1 MGTIAGIIHGAGV
14 ADLNNPVFIKKA
26 TEDIDAVLLPKIK
39 GLDYLINTIKGQALE
54 FFIVFSSVSSIIPVL
69 GVGQGDY
76 ALANDYMNYCVEYYK
91 KQLPMIAIMWPSW
104 KEIGMGEVT
113 SKAYLESGLI
123 SITNK
128 QGIAMLDEVLGSKN
142 EEITTVLPAIVEEDR
157 FDIRQLMFKER
168 MKEEDMK
175 IAETVNNTVVASP
188 SLKDTLSNILVDV
201 FEKELRCNID
211 DLNKNFQSYGVD
223 SIFIAELITRIE
235 GRIKG
240 IKLDAL
246 AFLEYP
252 SISQLADYML
262 DEYANEIKQNL
273 GGDSEVNNTV
283 EESNNTT
290 EENNNT
296 IEEILV
302 AIFKEELS
310 LDTDTIDSNLSF
322 QEFGVD
328 SIFMVDI
335 IKHIEKSIQ
344 GVKIDATDLIEFN
357 TIGKLTEYISEN
369 ITPVKTIESVKE
381 VQKQDRIENVKEESK
396 ITSSKNKKIAV
407 IGMACHFP
415 GAQNISE
422 YWNNLC
428 NEVDSIEEI
437 PIERWDWRDDYYR
450 MNGELFRSTSN
461 RGGFIKDIDKFDPE
475 YFRVSDKQA
484 IQMDPL
490 QRQWLEV
497 SVEALADAGYTKDD
511 VWGKSVGVFVGARVG
526 QFYHTLEE
534 IDSETINGYG
544 QNFISVHLSHF
555 LNLKGPNMVIDA
567 ACASSLTAINLAI
580 NSINSGES
588 EMAFAGGVEI
598 LEPTTYEVLSPSKI
612 ICPDGKCKT
621 FSNNANGIAIGEGCG
636 VILLKALDKAIADGD
651 KIYGVIDGGA
661 LNNDGNTMGIKTPD
675 PKAQE
680 DLVLQAIKNSDIDGS
695 TISYIEAH
703 GTGTMIGD
711 PIELKSLT
719 KVLRRYSGK
728 NNYCGIGSVKCNIG
742 HLLCAS
748 AVASVIKVLL
758 CITKKQLPAS
768 INCEPLTTRFKFEGS
783 PLYVVKS
790 LTNWQPQ
797 DGVLRAGVSAFGL
810 GGSNAHIIISND
822 SVPESCKA
830 ELTPKGE
837 KVQFNRKVLWNNNHA
852 IKHPLNSSSSH
863 NKHEETISKVD
874 TLKSIQEWLKNTVS
888 EELHISDIDLNKNL
902 QIYGVDSIFIAEI
915 IKRMDKEL
923 NIDTMDPIVFLEYS
937 TLDSLAKYMVET
949 YNTQLLAAFGDNI
962 KRKN

>member
-381 VQKQDRIENVKEESK
+381 VQKQDRIENVKEE
-396 ITSSKNKKIAV
+396 V
-407 IGMACHFP
+407 
-415 GAQNISE
+415 
-422 YWNNLC
+422 
-428 NEVDSIEEI
+428 
-437 PIERWDWRDDYYR
+437 R
-450 MNGELFRSTSN
+450 
-461 RGGFIKDIDKFDPE
+461 
-475 YFRVSDKQA
+475 
-484 IQMDPL
+484 
-490 QRQWLEV
+490 
-497 SVEALADAGYTKDD
+497 
-511 VWGKSVGVFVGARVG
+511 
-526 QFYHTLEE
+526 
-534 IDSETINGYG
+534 
-544 QNFISVHLSHF
+544 
-555 LNLKGPNMVIDA
+555 
-567 ACASSLTAINLAI
+567 
-580 NSINSGES
+580 
-588 EMAFAGGVEI
+588 
-598 LEPTTYEVLSPSKI
+598 
-612 ICPDGKCKT
+612 
-621 FSNNANGIAIGEGCG
+621 
-636 VILLKALDKAIADGD
+636 
-651 KIYGVIDGGA
+651 
-661 LNNDGNTMGIKTPD
+661 
-675 PKAQE
+675 
-680 DLVLQAIKNSDIDGS
+680 
-695 TISYIEAH
+695 
-703 GTGTMIGD
+703 
-711 PIELKSLT
+711 
-719 KVLRRYSGK
+719 
-728 NNYCGIGSVKCNIG
+728 
-742 HLLCAS
+742 
-748 AVASVIKVLL
+748 
-758 CITKKQLPAS
+758 
-768 INCEPLTTRFKFEGS
+768 
-783 PLYVVKS
+783 
-790 LTNWQPQ
+790 
-797 DGVLRAGVSAFGL
+797 
-810 GGSNAHIIISND
+810 
-822 SVPESCKA
+822 
-830 ELTPKGE
+830 
-837 KVQFNRKVLWNNNHA
+837 
-852 IKHPLNSSSSH
+852 
-863 NKHEETISKVD
+863 
-874 TLKSIQEWLKNTVS
+874 
-888 EELHISDIDLNKNL
+888 
-902 QIYGVDSIFIAEI
+902 
-915 IKRMDKEL
+915 
-923 NIDTMDPIVFLEYS
+923 
-937 TLDSLAKYMVET
+937 
-949 YNTQLLAAFGDNI
+949 
-962 KRKN
+962 